1 MIVVNTVMAVF
12 KVEMAIQIKR
22 MRIVVTKMCGEE
34 DESDDI
40 FSRLSDPQRD
50 N

>member
-1 MIVVNTVMAVF
+1 MAD
-12 KVEMAIQIKR
+12 ESSQYGNGSIQSGIKR
-22 MRIVVTKMCGEE
+22 MGIVVTKMCGEE